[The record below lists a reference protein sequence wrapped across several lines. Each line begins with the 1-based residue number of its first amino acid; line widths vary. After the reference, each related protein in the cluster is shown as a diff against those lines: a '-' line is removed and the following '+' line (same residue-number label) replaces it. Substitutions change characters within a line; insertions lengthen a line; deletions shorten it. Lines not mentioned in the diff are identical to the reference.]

1 MLTISVILNG
11 EHHKWESIPESILHV
26 IEELVV
32 RRMGFPSIIFIG
44 TYFSSFTEYVI
55 LIGIVISPADVTGSF
70 PSKILMRN
78 ANQSK
83 SQLM

>member
-1 MLTISVILNG
+1 
-11 EHHKWESIPESILHV
+11 
-26 IEELVV
+26 
-32 RRMGFPSIIFIG
+32 MGFPLVIFIG